1 MNLESLN
8 PSSKWEEEK
17 MADGEKWFH
26 TTITEIPENS
36 LVPENS
42 TLLVTAEG
50 KKLFAHNDR
59 LLKKLLV
66 YKRSS
71 NKRTEAA
78 HIRKYLGGEGNGSV
92 YAVGRTGVAIKE
104 AGTQQSVHWALERMD
119 GLYRAIENGKRNK
132 LIPEWIGLPKHYG
145 YLIPPISAGDQ
156 RQYMLMQQIDGGVT
170 IEDIRSLSSGTTED
184 RERIQNRLGTP
195 LTQIEIQG
203 IEEQWQKLEGFLNIA
218 IVQAN
223 ANKSVEEQRTFK
235 QMIPDLHEGNVIIER
250 VKSPKRNEGE
260 SFKLWVIDQ

>member
-1 MNLESLN
+1 MNLESLS

-26 TTITEIPENS
+26 TTIAEVPENS
-36 LVPENS
+36 LVPKNS

-66 YKRSS
+66 FKRSS
-71 NKRTEAA
+71 NKKKEAV
-78 HIRKYLGGEGNGSV
+78 HVRKYLGGEGNGSV
-92 YAVGRTGVAIKE
+92 YAVGRTGIAIKE

-119 GLYRAIENGKRNK
+119 GLYRAIENGKRHR

-145 YLIPPISAGDQ
+145 YLIPPISTEDQ
-156 RQYMLMQQIDGGVT
+156 RQYMLMQQIDSGVT
-170 IEDIRSLSSGTTED
+170 IEDVRSLSSGTIED

-195 LTQIEIQG
+195 LTQTEIQG
-203 IEEQWQKLEGFLNIA
+203 IEEQWKKLEGFLNTA

-223 ANKSVEEQRTFK
+223 TSKGVDEQRTFK
-235 QMIPDLHEGNVIIER
+235 QMVPDFHEGNVLIER
-250 VKSPKRNEGE
+250 VKFPKRNGDEP
-260 SFKLWVIDQ
+260 FKLWVIDQ